1 MSEPDAAGLIG
12 EPRIRLP
19 DRARAGEV
27 VQVRT
32 LVAHP
37 METGYR
43 ITTNGETVPRRIIE
57 RFRCRYDG
65 RLILD
70 AELRPAMAANPYL
83 EFRFVA
89 DRSGELVFE
98 WIEDTGARR
107 RVRRRLEVDEA

>member
-1 MSEPDAAGLIG
+1 MSEEQGADLIG

-89 DRSGELVFE
+89 DRSSELVFE

>member
-1 MSEPDAAGLIG
+1 
-12 EPRIRLP
+12 
-19 DRARAGEV
+19 
-27 VQVRT
+27 
-32 LVAHP
+32 
-37 METGYR
+37 
-43 ITTNGETVPRRIIE
+43 VPRRIIE

-89 DRSGELVFE
+89 DRSSELVFE

>member
-1 MSEPDAAGLIG
+1 MNEEQEAGLIG

-43 ITTNGETVPRRIIE
+43 ITTDGEKVPRRIIE

-65 RLILD
+65 RLIVD
-70 AELRPAMAANPYL
+70 AALRPAVAANPYL

-89 DRSGELVFE
+89 DRSGDLVFE

-107 RVRRRLEVDEA
+107 RVRRRLEVEQA

>member
-19 DRARAGEV
+19 ARARAGEV

-43 ITTNGETVPRRIIE
+43 ITTDGEKVPRRIIE
-57 RFRCRYDG
+57 RFRCHYDG
-65 RLILD
+65 RLIVD
-70 AELRPAMAANPYL
+70 AELRPAVAANPYL

-89 DRSGELVFE
+89 DRSGEIRFE
-98 WIEDTGARR
+98 WIEDTGAVR
-107 RVRRRLEVDEA
+107 RVRRRIEVEQA